1 MLVVLDDH
9 VPMCPAIFTSHII
22 IIINLQANSI
32 GDIPYPVSYMA
43 VWLANKQTPD
53 LTVSIFGYR
62 PRNAGLLAR
71 RLCWLASPG
80 QRLYNKSF
88 AFDEFSSAFVAF
100 QLRRP
105 NTGLQFRG
113 KLQLVVALQL
123 QPKYRRMWSFK
134 FNSKSCVDVAQQ
146 KPTHTSK

>member
-9 VPMCPAIFTSHII
+9 VPMCPAIFTSHIII

-62 PRNAGLLAR
+62 PRNAGLVAR
-71 RLCWLASPG
+71 RLCWPG
-80 QRLYNKSF
+80 QS
-88 AFDEFSSAFVAF
+88 
-100 QLRRP
+100 RP
-105 NTGLQFRG
+105 E
-113 KLQLVVALQL
+113 AI
-123 QPKYRRMWSFK
+123 
-134 FNSKSCVDVAQQ
+134 QQ
-146 KPTHTSK
+146 IVCI